1 MSDKN
6 DSRNPTI
13 ELAGQRD
20 LTALRILGV
29 RIDDVTM
36 AEAVALADAF
46 VQSGVPHQIATVNVE
61 FIMTARR
68 NALFRQTLEQAALCV
83 PDSVG
88 VLWAARL
95 LGHPL
100 RGQVAGAD
108 LVWELAALAAARG
121 YRLFLLGGAPGVAE
135 QAAARLQGIHPSLQ
149 IAGTYAGSPAP
160 AEEKEIVARIRAT
173 QSHILLVAYGAP
185 QQDLWI
191 ARNIGEVAVPV
202 AMGVG
207 GSLDYIAGAAVRAPL
222 WLRRRGLEWLYRLCR
237 QPWRWRRMLA
247 LPQFAALVVRSRIVE
262 GCATPFR
269 RRVIGEDEE
278 IR

>member
-1 MSDKN
+1 MSEEN
-6 DSRNPTI
+6 DSRNLTAG
-13 ELAGQRD
+13 LARRD

-29 RIDDVTM
+29 RLDDVTM
-36 AEAVALADAF
+36 AETLDLIDAF
-46 VQSGVPHQIATVNVE
+46 VRSGAPHQIATVNVE

-68 NALFRQTLEQAALCV
+68 NAPFRQVLENAALCV

-88 VLWAARL
+88 ILWAARL

-108 LVWELAALAAARG
+108 LVWEIAALAAARG
-121 YRLFLLGGAPGVAE
+121 HRLFLLGAAPGVAE
-135 QAAARLQGIHPSLQ
+135 LAAARLREIHPSLQ

-160 AEEKEIVARIRAT
+160 VEERDIVARIRAT
-173 QSHILLVAYGAP
+173 QPHILLVAYGAP

-191 ARNIGEVAVPV
+191 ARNIDELAVPV

-222 WLRRRGLEWLYRLCR
+222 WLRRWGLEWLYRLYR

-247 LPQFAALVVRSRIVE
+247 LPQFAALVVRSRVLE
-262 GCATPFR
+262 GRTAPFR

-278 IR
+278 TR